1 MSAPLACFTVDSTH
15 RERVVATLR
24 AQRLPVLR
32 TARAVGTVVGPV
44 LVFGLLYLLLWAAF
58 SVAFPDRSIALLAAL
73 PVLVVAAFGDWR
85 RFEVISRRG
94 RRLRAMRR
102 LERIYG
108 TGPVPFRVELH
119 PDFLLFVAGRQQGR
133 VPWSKV
139 REVRCDGHDLTIC
152 SDRHLGMV
160 AERGFATRAE
170 AEAFHALVERLVVAA
185 GRGDA
190 LRPVGEDQPREAAR
204 GDGGC
209 SFARRWQRLA
219 ATLVSAGCTAVLLHT
234 LLADPRFARPAI
246 HTVMIT
252 WSASALVAVIVWY
265 RFGSHRIRARA

>member
-1 MSAPLACFTVDSTH
+1 
-15 RERVVATLR
+15 
-24 AQRLPVLR
+24 
-32 TARAVGTVVGPV
+32 
-44 LVFGLLYLLLWAAF
+44 
-58 SVAFPDRSIALLAAL
+58 
-73 PVLVVAAFGDWR
+73 
-85 RFEVISRRG
+85 
-94 RRLRAMRR
+94 
-102 LERIYG
+102 
-108 TGPVPFRVELH
+108 
-119 PDFLLFVAGRQQGR
+119 
-133 VPWSKV
+133 
-139 REVRCDGHDLTIC
+139 
-152 SDRHLGMV
+152 MV